1 MSWAARSVVPIVS
14 SISKVITMT
23 ALRQQM
29 ENDMVLRGMAV
40 RTRQSYIEAVRG
52 LAKFYRRRPDAIAV
66 EEVQG
71 YLLHL
76 LQERRLSHSTCNLVT
91 NGLRF
96 LLYLIKA
103 GLLPVRFFY
112 RITLGQNEKEF
123 CLPRPRVPQRLPE
136 ILSREEIERLLA
148 VTTNRTDRSPAFM
161 RYRTNLKHRVLLMTT
176 YSAGLRV
183 SEVARLKVSDI
194 DSQRMTLRVDQG
206 KGAKDRYTL
215 LSKRLLSELRRY
227 WQAYRPREWLFPLRD
242 GRGPIDPR
250 SAQKIYYHAKEKAG
264 IRKRS
269 GIHALRHAFAT
280 HLLEAG
286 VDLHRIQRLLGHGHI
301 TTTMRYFHLAQRHL
315 ESTASPLD
323 LLTLPQKTGA

>member
-1 MSWAARSVVPIVS
+1 MPWAARSIAPIDS
-14 SISKVITMT
+14 SISKVIIMT

-52 LAKFYRRRPDAIAV
+52 LAKFYRRSPDAISI
-66 EEVQG
+66 EEVQS

-76 LQERRLSHSTCNLVT
+76 LQKRGLSHSTCNLVT

-112 RITLGQNEKEF
+112 RITLGQSETEF
-123 CLPRPRVPQRLPE
+123 CLPRPKTPQRLPE
-136 ILSREEIERLLA
+136 ILSREEIERLFA
-148 VTTNRTDRSPAFM
+148 VT
-161 RYRTNLKHRVLLMTT
+161 TNLKHRVLLMTT
-176 YSAGLRV
+176 YSARLRV

-264 IRKRS
+264 IRKQC
-269 GIHALRHAFAT
+269 GIHGLRHAFAT

-286 VDLHRIQRLLGHGHI
+286 VDLHRIQRLLGHAHI

>member
-1 MSWAARSVVPIVS
+1 
-14 SISKVITMT
+14 MT

-52 LAKFYRRRPDAIAV
+52 LAKFYRRRPDAISV
-66 EEVQG
+66 EEVQC

-76 LQERRLSHSTCNLVT
+76 LQERGLSYSTCNLVT

-112 RITLGQNEKEF
+112 RITLGQKETEF
-123 CLPRPRVPQRLPE
+123 CLPRPKVPQRLPE
-136 ILSREEIERLLA
+136 ILSREEIERLFA
-148 VTTNRTDRSPAFM
+148 VT
-161 RYRTNLKHRVLLMTT
+161 TNLKHRVLLMTT

-194 DSQRMTLRVDQG
+194 DTIARGAQWDARSAPEGGPTGMLAISQRMTLRVDQG

-269 GIHALRHAFAT
+269 GIHGLRHAFAT

-286 VDLHRIQRLLGHGHI
+286 VDLHRIQRSSRTGTSRPRCAI
-301 TTTMRYFHLAQRHL
+301 
-315 ESTASPLD
+315 STWRNATWKARPRRSIS
-323 LLTLPQKTGA
+323 

>member
-1 MSWAARSVVPIVS
+1 
-14 SISKVITMT
+14 MT

-52 LAKFYRRRPDAIAV
+52 LAKFYRRRPDAISV

-76 LQERRLSHSTCNLVT
+76 LQKRGLSHSTCNLVT

-96 LLYLIKA
+96 FLYLIKA

-112 RITLGQNEKEF
+112 RITLGQSETEF
-123 CLPRPRVPQRLPE
+123 CLPRPKTPQRLPE
-136 ILSREEIERLLA
+136 ILSREEIERLFA
-148 VTTNRTDRSPAFM
+148 VT
-161 RYRTNLKHRVLLMTT
+161 TNLKHRVLLMTT

-227 WQAYRPREWLFPLRD
+227 WQAYRPPEWLFPLRD

-250 SAQKIYYHAKEKAG
+250 AAQKIYYHAKEKAG

-269 GIHALRHAFAT
+269 GIHGLRHAFAT

>member
-52 LAKFYRRRPDAIAV
+52 LAKFYRRRPDAISV

-76 LQERRLSHSTCNLVT
+76 LQEWRLSYSTCNLVT
-91 NGLRF
+91 NRTGRSPAFMRYRMNGL
-96 LLYLIKA
+96 
-103 GLLPVRFFY
+103 RFFY
-112 RITLGQNEKEF
+112 RITLGQNETKF

-136 ILSREEIERLLA
+136 ILSREEIERLFV
-148 VTTNRTDRSPAFM
+148 VTTNRTGRSPAFM

-264 IRKRS
+264 IRKRC
-269 GIHALRHAFAT
+269 GIHGLRHAFAT

-286 VDLHRIQRLLGHGHI
+286 VDLHRIQRLFGHGHI

>member
-1 MSWAARSVVPIVS
+1 
-14 SISKVITMT
+14 
-23 ALRQQM
+23 L
-29 ENDMVLRGMAV
+29 
-40 RTRQSYIEAVRG
+40 
-52 LAKFYRRRPDAIAV
+52 
-66 EEVQG
+66 
-71 YLLHL
+71 
-76 LQERRLSHSTCNLVT
+76 
-91 NGLRF
+91 
-96 LLYLIKA
+96 
-103 GLLPVRFFY
+103 RFFY
-112 RITLGQNEKEF
+112 RITLGQNETEF

-136 ILSREEIERLLA
+136 ILSREEIERLFA
-148 VTTNRTDRSPAFM
+148 VT
-161 RYRTNLKHRVLLMTT
+161 TNLKHRVLLMTT

-264 IRKRS
+264 IRKQC
-269 GIHALRHAFAT
+269 GIHGLRHAFAT

-315 ESTASPLD
+315 KHRFAARSLDVASKDRRLSRVQVPAPPNGGGAAGARAHLPRTRRGLSPYASGLRATAPRD
-323 LLTLPQKTGA
+323 AGHRGLPYGGPRGPSGGL